1 MWMPAH
7 SPGRPANRETRK
19 SSRSSRAPGGM
30 RPLSASTT
38 IPCKALHTTSADSSR
53 LASSAGKQ
61 LTNSS
66 KATRNGA
73 GVSACPNFTSV
84 GIPRNFNRSF
94 ELPARKAGL
103 PRIRVHDTR
112 HTCASML
119 AALGVHPRVAMRI
132 LRHSQISVTMNVYTQ
147 ITGPETRRAL
157 DQLNASLDSENP

>member
-1 MWMPAH
+1 MDARSLARPIGE
-7 SPGRPANRETRK
+7 PG
-19 SSRSSRAPGGM
+19 S
-30 RPLSASTT
+30 
-38 IPCKALHTTSADSSR
+38 
-53 LASSAGKQ
+53 
-61 LTNSS
+61 
-66 KATRNGA
+66 
-73 GVSACPNFTSV
+73 PNFTSV